1 MDFRGAAEDETA
13 VDVATGTTVM
23 RINPKFYR
31 PAEVELLIGNPA
43 KAKAKL
49 GWAPKT
55 TLEQLCQM
63 MVEADLRRN
72 QAGFSF

>member
-1 MDFRGAAEDETA
+1 VLR
-13 VDVATGTTVM
+13 V
-23 RINPKFYR
+23 NPRFYR

-43 KAKAKL
+43 KAKTQL
-49 GWAPKT
+49 GWEPRT

-72 QAGFSF
+72 IEGFSF